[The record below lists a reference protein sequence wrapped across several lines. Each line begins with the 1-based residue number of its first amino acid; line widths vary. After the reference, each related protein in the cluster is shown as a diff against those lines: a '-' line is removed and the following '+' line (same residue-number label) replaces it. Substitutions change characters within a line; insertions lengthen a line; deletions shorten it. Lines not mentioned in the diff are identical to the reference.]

1 MNILLFIISL
11 LFVAQVV
18 TNIIIIVKLLPD
30 YKHNKKPKINI
41 SDIMAVA
48 QSVVNGDSNESV

>member
-1 MNILLFIISL
+1 MNTLLFIISL
-11 LFVAQVV
+11 LFVAQIV

-30 YKHNKKPKINI
+30 YKRNKKPKINI